1 MKSFIDKL
9 LKNKLAFIGF
19 IIIILIAVSAIL
31 APVLAPYNPNKMD
44 LSNTLLPSG
53 SSGHLLGTD
62 NYGRDI
68 LSRIIYGSRIS
79 LIVAVSS
86 IFIGGIIGSILGLLA
101 GYYGGRIDA
110 VIMRI
115 MDALF
120 AFPFV
125 LLAIILM
132 TVLGQGLVN
141 LIIAISITNIPG
153 FARIVRGEAMVIKR
167 SEFIEATKSIGASDF
182 RIIFRHVFP
191 NSVASMTV
199 YSTMSIAGAILS
211 EASLSYL
218 GLGIQ
223 PPTATWGNI
232 LKGGQEYITSNPE
245 MAVYS
250 GIAILITVLG
260 FNLFG
265 DGLRDVLDPK
275 TNN

>member
-1 MKSFIDKL
+1 MKSFIKKL

-19 IIIILIAVSAIL
+19 IIIILIVISAIL
-31 APVLAPYNPNKMD
+31 APALSPYDPNKMD

-53 SSGHLLGTD
+53 SAGHILGTD

-79 LIVAVSS
+79 LIVGVFSVA
-86 IFIGGIIGSILGLLA
+86 IGGSIGSILGLIA
-101 GYYGGRIDA
+101 GYYGGKIDA
-110 VIMRI
+110 VIMRV

-132 TVLGQGLVN
+132 TVLGQGLGN

-153 FARIVRGEAMVIKR
+153 FARIVRGEAMVIKK
-167 SEFIEATKSIGASDF
+167 SEFIEATKSIGASDL
-182 RIIFRHVFP
+182 RIIFKHVFP
-191 NSVASMTV
+191 NSAASMTV

-275 TNN
+275 TND

>member
-1 MKSFIDKL
+1 MKSFINKL

-19 IIIILIAVSAIL
+19 IIIILIVVSAIL
-31 APVLAPYNPNKMD
+31 APVLSPYDPNKMD

-53 SSGHLLGTD
+53 SAGHILGTD

-79 LIVAVSS
+79 LIVGVFSVA
-86 IFIGGIIGSILGLLA
+86 IGGSIGSILGLTA
-101 GYYGGRIDA
+101 GYYGRKIDA
-110 VIMRI
+110 VIMRV

-132 TVLGQGLVN
+132 TVLGQGLGN

-153 FARIVRGEAMVIKR
+153 FARIVRGEAMVIKK
-167 SEFIEATKSIGASDF
+167 SEFIEATKSIGASDL
-182 RIIFRHVFP
+182 RIIFKHVFP
-191 NSVASMTV
+191 NSAASMTV

-250 GIAILITVLG
+250 GIAILMTVLG

-275 TNN
+275 TND

>member
-1 MKSFIDKL
+1 MKSFINKL

-19 IIIILIAVSAIL
+19 IIIILIVVSAIL
-31 APVLAPYNPNKMD
+31 APVLSPYDPNKMD

-53 SSGHLLGTD
+53 SAGHILGTD

-79 LIVAVSS
+79 LIVGVFSVA
-86 IFIGGIIGSILGLLA
+86 IGGSIGSILGLTA
-101 GYYGGRIDA
+101 GYYGRKIDA
-110 VIMRI
+110 VIMRV

-132 TVLGQGLVN
+132 TVLGQGLGN

-153 FARIVRGEAMVIKR
+153 FARIVRGEAMVIKK
-167 SEFIEATKSIGASDF
+167 SEFIEATKSIGASDL
-182 RIIFRHVFP
+182 RIIFKHIFP
-191 NSVASMTV
+191 NSAASMTV

-275 TNN
+275 TND